1 MQGTFSTTGYAAALM
16 AGFGCRWDF
25 LILLCT
31 QLLLLLS
38 QGKPLSVFPG
48 RLLCQ
53 AGWLLS
59 HRLSPPSPPPLL
71 LLQRWWYKT
80 DSEYYL
86 LQFTLTVRCLF
97 YTSFSLE
104 LCRQPAPTPAQRASS
119 SFLWLL
125 AYVFYYPVFHNG
137 PILNFPEFFK
147 QVESSGGSDKFYVGL
162 SLLDCEF
169 SPQMGLLTECGIHGG
184 FGNGKRLLNVQPKI
198 IQSLMGNGLVVF
210 LAVVTLLV
218 LS

>member
-1 MQGTFSTTGYAAALM
+1 M
-16 AGFGCRWDF
+16 
-25 LILLCT
+25 
-31 QLLLLLS
+31 
-38 QGKPLSVFPG
+38 
-48 RLLCQ
+48 
-53 AGWLLS
+53 
-59 HRLSPPSPPPLL
+59 L
-71 LLQRWWYKT
+71 LLQRWWYET

-147 QVESSGGSDKFYVGL
+147 QVESSGGPDKFYVGL
-162 SLLDCEF
+162 PLLDCEF

-210 LAVVTLLV
+210 LAVVTFLV

>member
-1 MQGTFSTTGYAAALM
+1 MQGTFSTTSYAAALM
-16 AGFGCRWDF
+16 ACFGCRWDF
-25 LILLCT
+25 LILLWT
-31 QLLLLLS
+31 QLFLLLS
-38 QGKPLSVFPG
+38 QGKPSSVFPG
-48 RLLCQ
+48 WLLCQ
-53 AGWLLS
+53 ARLAA
-59 HRLSPPSPPPLL
+59 LSPTVSPFLPLL
-71 LLQRWWYKT
+71 LLSQRQWYET

-104 LCRQPAPTPAQRASS
+104 LCRQPAPAPAPAQRTPS

-147 QVESSGGSDKFYVGL
+147 QVELSGGPDEFCVPL

-169 SPQMGLLTECGIHGG
+169 SPQMGLLTEWDSQ
-184 FGNGKRLLNVQPKI
+184 RVWEQ
-198 IQSLMGNGLVVF
+198 
-210 LAVVTLLV
+210 
-218 LS
+218 

>member
-1 MQGTFSTTGYAAALM
+1 MGLLDTALDSAVSASVAGEAIVSVARLAAL
-16 AGFGCRWDF
+16 
-25 LILLCT
+25 
-31 QLLLLLS
+31 
-38 QGKPLSVFPG
+38 
-48 RLLCQ
+48 
-53 AGWLLS
+53 
-59 HRLSPPSPPPLL
+59 SPTVSPFPPPLL
-71 LLQRWWYKT
+71 LLQRQWYER

-104 LCRQPAPTPAQRASS
+104 LCRQPVPAPAPAQRTPS

-147 QVESSGGSDKFYVGL
+147 QVELSGGPDEFCVPL

-169 SPQMGLLTECGIHGG
+169 SPQMGLLTEWDSQ
-184 FGNGKRLLNVQPKI
+184 RVWEQ
-198 IQSLMGNGLVVF
+198 
-210 LAVVTLLV
+210 
-218 LS
+218 